1 MTENQSNPLLL
12 DTTLPAFSTIQA
24 EHVTPAIK
32 ALLQDARSELNEQ
45 LANITEVSWEMLVAP
60 IEARG
65 DRLNKAWSPVSHL
78 NSVCNSE
85 ELRAAYEESEQL
97 LTDYYTEMGQNQALY
112 EAYVALSE
120 SSGFN
125 GLSQAQKKTVQNAV
139 RDFKLSGVALPEAE
153 KKRYAEIQSR
163 LSSLSTQFS
172 NNVLDATHGWYKH
185 LNDEA
190 ELAGL
195 PSFALAAA
203 KQTASDKDLEGFVLT
218 LDAPVY
224 LTVMTQCENAELRR
238 EMYEAFNTRAS
249 EAGPSAGQWD
259 NSANMEDILALRQ
272 ELAQLL
278 GFNNYAE
285 LSIEPKMAETTEQVV
300 DFLED
305 LAAKSK
311 PHAEREF
318 TELKAFAKQE
328 YGIEA
333 LNAWDIP
340 FYSEKFK
347 LKMYSISQEELRP
360 YFPAETVIDGLFEVA
375 QRLFKLQFIDKTA
388 EVETWHESVK
398 YYEIQQQ
405 GTTIAGFY
413 FDLYARPKKRGGAW
427 MDVCRQ
433 RRRTSQGVQ
442 LPVAYLVCN
451 FNAPL
456 DGKPSLLTHNEVTT
470 TFHEFGH
477 GIHHMLTQIDVA
489 AVAGINGVAWDAVE
503 LPSQFMENFCWER
516 EILQFLSRHYETG
529 EALPEDKLN
538 NMLAAK
544 NFQAAMFM
552 LRQLEFALFDFKLH
566 MQYNSD
572 GFAGIQQLLDTIR
585 SEIAVFSPPAFNR
598 FQHSFSHIFAGGY
611 AAGYYS
617 YKWAEVLSAD
627 AYSAFEEAGIF
638 DTATSERYLSEI
650 LQKGGSQDAMEL
662 FKNFR
667 GREPKVDALL
677 RHSGLKAA

>member
-45 LANITEVSWEMLVAP
+45 LANITEVSWETLVAP

-120 SSGFN
+120 SPGFN

-318 TELKAFAKQE
+318 AELKAFAKQE

-340 FYSEKFK
+340 FYSEKLK